1 MLIQLYINK
10 EQKIIIDSHC
20 HAWEYWPYQ
29 ERNSHE
35 PNQLPV
41 PNPEIW
47 GNVEQLI
54 YEMDNNNINQATI
67 VSAQIWHNPENNKY
81 ISRCVEKYSN
91 RLYQFADFDSN
102 WSDSYHK
109 EGAAERLE
117 ELNQNLNIIGFTHYL
132 DDDDDGDWLYS
143 EEGIKLF
150 QVANKNKMIASIAGS
165 PKHQKS
171 IRKVAELFPD
181 LPILCHHMSGMN
193 NSNTTMVNI
202 NEVLDSSEYKNIF
215 LKLSGYNYVIGSQRR
230 WDFPYN
236 DAMWIYKEAYQA
248 FGSQM
253 VWGSDFPVVK
263 FSSTYK
269 QVLEVFNKYCDFIP
283 EDDKKLILGKNLEK
297 ILSERGKYD

>member
-1 MLIQLYINK
+1 
-10 EQKIIIDSHC
+10 
-20 HAWEYWPYQ
+20 
-29 ERNSHE
+29 
-35 PNQLPV
+35 
-41 PNPEIW
+41 
-47 GNVEQLI
+47 
-54 YEMDNNNINQATI
+54 MDNNNINKATI

-81 ISRCVEKYSN
+81 ISKCVEKYGD